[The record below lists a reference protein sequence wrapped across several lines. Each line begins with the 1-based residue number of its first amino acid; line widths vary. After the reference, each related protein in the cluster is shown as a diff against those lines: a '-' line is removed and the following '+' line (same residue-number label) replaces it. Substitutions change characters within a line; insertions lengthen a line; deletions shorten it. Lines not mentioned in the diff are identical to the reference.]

1 MNTKNPKKHFKR
13 LLSVLMCLV
22 MMGCLF
28 SFSVPSAFA
37 ETNNSNVTD
46 VANSLLQVRLVY
58 DDGGTIVPIQGG
70 TGFLINTNT
79 VLTCAH
85 VVDVDKDVRE
95 LLENIFGK
103 DYSEDKL
110 SLQVVVSG
118 DVTITATLKKESQEN
133 DFAILNLTE
142 AIYDRKVATLA
153 NSDDV
158 TATQLVYA
166 LGFPE
171 SVAKVQNK
179 NTYTKD
185 DVTITDG
192 KVSKLVTIS
201 NTNMIQH
208 GATLTDGNSGG
219 PLVNENGAV
228 IGINNASLDDYNY
241 AICINQVT
249 SILSALGIEY
259 TSNDAPVGEAT
270 TAATEAATE
279 ETTIKPYEESTTAS
293 SEQEPTQS
301 IDTTKIIIIVAIL
314 VLVLI
319 LVAIIVFIIVGN
331 KKKSA
336 KKPIIPQTIPT
347 NAANPSVP
355 NNQSIPQRKGPSVVS
370 QRPPVT
376 PVSPGS
382 SQTILSNEGSDATT
396 VLNEGAGETTV
407 LGFQQSGATL
417 LRKSNGEKIAL
428 TKAEFTIG
436 KERRRV
442 DYCISDNNSVSRTHA
457 KIRMRAGKFYI
468 CDLGSTNCTYVNGTK
483 LTPNQDQPLNRG
495 DKIKISDEEFEFMG

>member
-1 MNTKNPKKHFKR
+1 MNTKSPKKHFKR
-13 LLSVLMCLV
+13 MLSVLMCLV
-22 MMGCLF
+22 MIGCLF
-28 SFSVPSAFA
+28 SFAAPSVFA

-58 DDGGTIVPIQGG
+58 DDDGTIVPIQGG

-85 VVDVDKDVRE
+85 VVDVDTDVRE
-95 LLENIFGK
+95 ILENIFGK
-103 DYSEDKL
+103 DFSEDKL

-153 NSDDV
+153 DSDDV
-158 TATQLVYA
+158 TATQMVYA

-171 SVAKVQNK
+171 AVAKVQNK

-228 IGINNASLDDYNY
+228 IGINNASLEDYNY

-259 TSNDAPVGEAT
+259 TANDAPISNNEAT
-270 TAATEAATE
+270 TAEPVATE
-279 ETTIKPYEESTTAS
+279 ETTIKPYEEPTTVA
-293 SEQEPTQS
+293 QEVAPQ

-336 KKPIIPQTIPT
+336 KKPIIPQTMPT

-355 NNQSIPQRKGPSVVS
+355 NNQSVQQRKGPSVVS

-468 CDLGSTNCTYVNGTK
+468 CDLGSTNCTYVNGAK